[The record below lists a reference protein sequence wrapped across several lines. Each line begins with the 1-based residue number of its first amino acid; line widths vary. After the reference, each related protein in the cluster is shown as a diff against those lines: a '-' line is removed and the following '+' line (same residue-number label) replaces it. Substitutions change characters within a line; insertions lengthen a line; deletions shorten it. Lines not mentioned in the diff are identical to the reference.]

1 MMGSDGLDADKGSDD
16 VAPAFTEPRLIEDE
30 ADVAGMA
37 RPADDDEADEVEA
50 DEEDGLPADNNYI
63 GKINDYEHKRKQK
76 P

>member
-16 VAPAFTEPRLIEDE
+16 VAPALREPRLIEDE
-30 ADVAGMA
+30 DDVAGMA

-63 GKINDYEHKRKQK
+63 
-76 P
+76 